1 MPRTFMLRQ
10 PSPSQATPTGHI
22 VVEIATSP
30 TELPQLAVR
39 ADLRDVATF
48 RDPLHNVQIAAGL
61 SYPY

>member
-1 MPRTFMLRQ
+1 M
-10 PSPSQATPTGHI
+10 
-22 VVEIATSP
+22 EIAASP